1 MSQLLTKIR
10 QAWRRKSASKRP
22 SPSFRYEELEQRV
35 LFSSDP
41 VSAATA
47 VVADVDEVGEGQLPT
62 AEEGIAEDRAL
73 LEAEVTSAQASDLQ
87 EENTSLTVASEERL
101 ELVVVDARVED
112 ADLLI
117 ADLQAEVDDTRGFGE
132 WL

>member
-1 MSQLLTKIR
+1 M
-10 QAWRRKSASKRP
+10 
-22 SPSFRYEELEQRV
+22 EQRV